1 MKAKFFNV
9 LCAAALLAGMGLS
22 AQAAA
27 AQTGKLVGTWR
38 VTVTQHNCQTGA
50 PVGMPFQSLLTFAPG
65 GVMTETTAN
74 AMFFPADRGPG
85 HGVWSSLG
93 ENRYRAESIAFITVN
108 GALVKTQVITQGIH
122 VDGDGDEFTSDA
134 KVAFYDPSGALLMRG
149 CAEATGHRFE

>member
-9 LCAAALLAGMGLS
+9 LCAVAVVAGMALG
-22 AQAAA
+22 AQTAA
-27 AQTGKLVGTWR
+27 AQSSRIVGTWR
-38 VTVTQHNCQTGA
+38 VTVTTHNCATGT

-93 ENRYRAESIAFITVN
+93 GNSYRAESIAFITVN

-122 VDGDGDEFTSDA
+122 LDGDGDEFTSNA

-149 CAEATGHRFE
+149 CADATGRRFE